1 MSAGRSAHQDEKVVG
16 EVAPGLKDE
25 KVQEHGHDPMEGPDL
40 EVVSNKLDCSQR
52 VVENQKQMLATVQS
66 LIELV
71 RFRALSGFRA
81 MRRFRDLLCSL
92 IYCVEIQV
100 SSPGGGMNGVSD
112 LYKSSASSVVQYD
125 DDDMDPISESLLSSG
140 TRRQAMLTSDTLT
153 GTSDSRGNKSSGDE
167 ISSQSNMLI
176 KTRLMFSANDNDST
190 ANGIEP
196 RSIHAVPTPLKSRV
210 AAQYSSDREA
220 VGPIL
225 FPLPAT
231 QLRPMV
237 RTQDSVEVEWMRC
250 KMPETEATPLR
261 GSVRFQYPI
270 EEEGEEDGGAEIGA
284 GDIEGRRSRLRE
296 VDATPLRST
305 IRFQYPIEEEG
316 EEDGGAEIGAGDIE
330 GRRSRLREVDAT
342 PLRSTIRF
350 QYPIEEEGEED
361 GGAEIGA
368 GDIEG
373 RRSRLREV
381 DATPLRSTIR
391 FQYPIEEEG
400 EEDGGAEMGA
410 GDIEGRRSR
419 LREVD
424 ATPLRSTIRFQYP
437 IEEEGEEDGGA
448 EIGAGDIEGRR
459 SRLREVDATPLRST
473 IRFQYPIEEEGEEDG
488 GAEIGAGD
496 IEGRRSRLREVD
508 ATPLRSTIRFQYP
521 IEEEGEEDG
530 GAAGIGAGDIEG
542 RRSRLREVDATPLRS
557 TIRFQYPIEEEG
569 EEDGG
574 AAEIGAG
581 DIEGRRSRLREV
593 DATPLRSTI
602 RFQYPI
608 EEEGEEDGGAEI
620 GAGDIEGRRSR
631 LREVDATP
639 LRSTIRFQYPIE
651 EEGEEDGGAEIGAGD
666 IEGRRSRLR
675 EVDAT
680 PLRSTIRFQYPIEE
694 EGEEDGG
701 AEIGAGD
708 IEGRRSRLREVWFQY
723 PEAGIDEAEQD
734 VMGVEPDREAL
745 EISVKPMIEPRGYT
759 PLSKVVSRR
768 YPINSRVKREE
779 STPIAMPVGGPSFH
793 DLSSAEAERYL
804 GVRLPLQHWAVGSQ
818 EMSPTPRCLSSSRG
832 GEMVTLQ
839 SKQEREGKEN
849 WIHLA
854 KPNSNGSR
862 GQGPEQATREMP
874 FSDLRPPTN
883 DTPLKFYEL
892 SLPAS
897 RKVIPPKRL
906 VR

>member
-400 EEDGGAEMGA
+400 EEDGGAE
-410 GDIEGRRSR
+410 
-419 LREVD
+419 
-424 ATPLRSTIRFQYP
+424 
-437 IEEEGEEDGGA
+437 
-448 EIGAGDIEGRR
+448 
-459 SRLREVDATPLRST
+459 
-473 IRFQYPIEEEGEEDG
+473 
-488 GAEIGAGD
+488 
-496 IEGRRSRLREVD
+496 
-508 ATPLRSTIRFQYP
+508 
-521 IEEEGEEDG
+521 
-530 GAAGIGAGDIEG
+530 
-542 RRSRLREVDATPLRS
+542 
-557 TIRFQYPIEEEG
+557 
-569 EEDGG
+569 
-574 AAEIGAG
+574 
-581 DIEGRRSRLREV
+581 
-593 DATPLRSTI
+593 
-602 RFQYPI
+602 
-608 EEEGEEDGGAEI
+608 
-620 GAGDIEGRRSR
+620 
-631 LREVDATP
+631 
-639 LRSTIRFQYPIE
+639 
-651 EEGEEDGGAEIGAGD
+651 
-666 IEGRRSRLR
+666 
-675 EVDAT
+675 
-680 PLRSTIRFQYPIEE
+680 
-694 EGEEDGG
+694 
-701 AEIGAGD
+701 IGAGD